1 MLGKG
6 ARGGAAARQ
15 TRAPLAAKASL
26 NGNLIWNGIVMCF
39 VVWQSEESTPIGRMH
54 DFACERK
61 RAAPAVVTGRRRPVP
76 LLSACRH
83 RRASQRASAPA
94 AQPLSLYERQSMST
108 RCSGEAPRAAA
119 LVPWPLRLGACVHTA
134 MPRVARHTPRLDE
147 HAPPLPSHNL
157 QVVREERSD
166 GAVKLTV
173 TIPGGL
179 VQRRFTEIVDIL
191 RRCGA
196 GTHVYGLKPAALFVG
211 PALRS
216 CCLCLPGPNHAP
228 A

>member
-134 MPRVARHTPRLDE
+134 MPRVALHPPTP
-147 HAPPLPSHNL
+147 PPSHTHPGWTSM
-157 QVVREERSD
+157 RRPSHHTTCRSS
-166 GAVKLTV
+166 A
-173 TIPGGL
+173 
-179 VQRRFTEIVDIL
+179 RS
-191 RRCGA
+191 
-196 GTHVYGLKPAALFVG
+196 AAT
-211 PALRS
+211 
-216 CCLCLPGPNHAP
+216 AP
-228 A
+228 